1 MTTTETP
8 WSVRPESMDP
18 CGGGVQASTNMSL
31 VGSNRGNTNTSG
43 SEPMQN
49 SSMNSRASLGSIM
62 GSQSRHGRKRSFS
75 PRDPSLHGR
84 NSSGR
89 HGWNRQPFFDGG
101 SNGFSVRSPKGR

>member
-75 PRDPSLHGR
+75 PRIHLFMVGIRVVGMAGTGSHSLMVVVMDF
-84 NSSGR
+84 
-89 HGWNRQPFFDGG
+89 Q
-101 SNGFSVRSPKGR
+101 